1 MSDVP
6 SPTRARMSFPKTSRI
21 LKKLEYKR
29 VLDSGSKVVCHE
41 LVVFAI
47 KSHSPRLGMI
57 VSRKVGNAVTR
68 NRVKRFL
75 REAFRQDLNLQAW
88 DIVVIARQSAANSDF
103 KHVCRSLG
111 NSLRRLKTKLEPRL
125 DRNKAIE
132 SKMKH

>member
-6 SPTRARMSFPKTSRI
+6 SSIRACMSFPKTSRI

-68 NRVKRFL
+68 NRVKRLL
-75 REAFRQDLNLQAW
+75 RESFRQEQNLQAW
-88 DIVVIARQSAANSDF
+88 DIVVIARHNIANSDF
-103 KHVCRSLG
+103 KHVSR
-111 NSLRRLKTKLEPRL
+111 SLRRSLERLSKKLEPRL

-132 SKMKH
+132 S